1 MDFLGYLEC
10 GTLEV
15 KNPLD
20 KNSLM
25 NNCMFEA
32 KMMEF
37 HFYWENLEETNRI
50 FPGIIWWD
58 FWRNMI
64 LIGAIGV

>member
-1 MDFLGYLEC
+1 MDFLGCLEC

-50 FPGIIWWD
+50 FPGII
-58 FWRNMI
+58 
-64 LIGAIGV
+64 